1 MSSHYYAV
9 MEVDSILIFF
19 DKCVIELTWVQVLII
34 LGVAIKELL
43 LKKDENM
50 DCLVGYMKPYI

>member
-1 MSSHYYAV
+1 

-34 LGVAIKELL
+34 LGVAINELL

-50 DCLVGYMKPYI
+50 DCLVDSMKPYI

>member
-1 MSSHYYAV
+1 

-50 DCLVGYMKPYI
+50 DCLVDSMKPYI